1 MGLISRVS
9 SRTYRFKTQ
18 KTTKNK
24 KKMASRTYPLVQK
37 CDMPEEMRVE
47 AQELCV
53 TAVEKFQNNNEGAAK
68 FIKEEMDKKFGAGWH
83 IVIGESYDF
92 QMEHELKSLL
102 YAYVGGNTGV
112 LVWKCS

>member
-1 MGLISRVS
+1 
-9 SRTYRFKTQ
+9 
-18 KTTKNK
+18 
-24 KKMASRTYPLVQK
+24 MASKTYPLVQK

-68 FIKEEMDKKFGAGWH
+68 FVKEQMDKKFGSGWH
-83 IVIGESYDF
+83 IVIGDSFDF
-92 QMEHELKSLL
+92 QMAHELKSLL
-102 YAYVGGNTGV
+102 YMYIAGTTGV